1 MLTNNLNFFLMFCC
15 PPRTGHTLIASILNS
30 HPNVVCSNQRH
41 ILQNIEDMDM
51 ASLTSYIETRLDRSC
66 WNPNSYIDPMPKAE
80 IKVLGDKTGH
90 RSTEVLIS
98 NPEKLDILKSIVK
111 VPIKFIH
118 VVRNPFDSL
127 ATWTKISAESNKN
140 PISVEYNA
148 LLPTFISLND
158 KIAELK
164 ETEEVLTLNHE
175 SVVRNMDG
183 TLNSLCQFLHLEK
196 NPEWVKRV
204 KKTLWKEPRITRRSI
219 KWNPNMRAKAVSLTK
234 QYSWFNGYAMGG
246 G

>member
-1 MLTNNLNFFLMFCC
+1 MNYFLMFCC
-15 PPRTGHTLIASILNS
+15 PPRTGHTLIASILNA

-41 ILQNIEDMDM
+41 ILENIEDMDM
-51 ASLTSYIETRLDRSC
+51 ASLTSYIETRLDKSC
-66 WNPNSYIDPMPKAE
+66 WNPNSYINPMPKGE

-90 RSTEVLIS
+90 RSVEVLIS

-111 VPIKFIH
+111 VPIKWIH

-148 LLPTFISLND
+148 LLDTFISLND

-164 ETEEVLTLNHE
+164 NTEDVLTLNHE
-175 SVVRNMDG
+175 TVIRNMDG
-183 TLNSLCQFLHLEK
+183 ALNSLCEFLNLEK
-196 NPEWVKRV
+196 NPEWVNRV
-204 KKTLWKEPRITRRSI
+204 IMTLWKDPRITRNNI
-219 KWNPNMRAKAVSLTK
+219 TWNPNMRAKAVVLTK
-234 QYSWFNGYAMGG
+234 RYPWLNGYAMGG
-246 G
+246 